1 MYPHSLQAP
10 VATLLSTLS
19 LSLRARKPE
28 GAVAPLSLLTPD
40 QWGLLRSINVR
51 SPVSVLVPGHFA
63 DMRYLLEEHLIALHR
78 TQVWITMRGMESLW
92 YHRLH

>member
-19 LSLRARKPE
+19 RSLRSRAPDT
-28 GAVAPLSLLTPD
+28 AVAPVSLLTPE

-51 SPVSVLVPGHFA
+51 SPVSVLASGHFE
-63 DMRYLLEEHLIALHR
+63 DMRRLLEEHLVALQR
-78 TQVWITMRGMESLW
+78 THVLITMRGMESLW

>member
-19 LSLRARKPE
+19 LSRRPRAA
-28 GAVAPLSLLTPD
+28 GHAQAPPAQLTPD
-40 QWGLLRSINVR
+40 QWGLLRSINLR
-51 SPVSVLVPGHFA
+51 SPVCVLVPGHFE
-63 DMRYLLEEHLIALHR
+63 DMRRLLEQHLIALRR

>member
-19 LSLRARKPE
+19 LSLRSRASNDD
-28 GAVAPLSLLTPD
+28 VAASSPLTPE
-40 QWGLLRSINVR
+40 QWGLLRSINLR
-51 SPVSVLVPGHFA
+51 SPVSVLVPGHFE
-63 DMRYLLEEHLIALHR
+63 DMRRLLEEHLIALRR

>member
-19 LSLRARKPE
+19 RSLRSQGPDDDL
-28 GAVAPLSLLTPD
+28 VPLHLLTPD
-40 QWGLLRSINVR
+40 QWGLLRSINQR
-51 SPVSVLVPGHFA
+51 SPVSVLVPGHFE
-63 DMRYLLEEHLIALHR
+63 DMRRLLEEHLVALRR
-78 TQVWITMRGMESLW
+78 THVRITMRGMESLW

>member
-19 LSLRARKPE
+19 LSLRSRASNDDAASSSP
-28 GAVAPLSLLTPD
+28 LTPE
-40 QWGLLRSINVR
+40 QWALLRSINLH
-51 SPVSVLVPGHFA
+51 SPVSVLVRGHFE
-63 DMRYLLEEHLIALHR
+63 DMRRLLEEHLIALRR

>member
-10 VATLLSTLS
+10 VASLMAALS
-19 LSLRARKPE
+19 
-28 GAVAPLSLLTPD
+28 VALQAPAPDHTAPPSLLTPD
-40 QWGLLRSINVR
+40 QWVLLRSIRVR

-63 DMRYLLEEHLIALHR
+63 DMRHLLEQHLIALSR
-78 TQVWITMRGMESLW
+78 TQVCITMRGMESLW